1 MELFCENTQS
11 RQLRCDWVLD
21 TPLEGFVQDAPR
33 EELDIAPV
41 VECLTATAW
50 QNYHRQISSKQYHE
64 HIA

>member
-21 TPLEGFVQDAPR
+21 TPLEDFVQDDPR
-33 EELDIAPV
+33 EELDTAPV

-50 QNYHRQISSKQYHE
+50 QNYHQ
-64 HIA
+64 